1 MKKIV
6 CLLSLLFVMAVA
18 SCASTRPLVR
28 ADHDPREDFSRFKT
42 YGFFDKLGT
51 DEAYA
56 TLLTKY
62 LKEAVSRE
70 MERRGYRYSE
80 EPDLLVNF
88 NAKVKDKQRVVR
100 SAAGGGYARGYY
112 GYRWGYYGP
121 WGGYAY
127 DTYVEEYTEGTL
139 NIDLV
144 DRADMQMVWE
154 GVAIG
159 RVTEKDYDN
168 LKQAVDAAVVAIF
181 KKYPYRA
188 GRSEPVS
195 GQGASNQ

>member
-1 MKKIV
+1 MKKLV
-6 CLLSLLFVMAVA
+6 HLFCLLSVVA
-18 SCASTRPLVR
+18 IAGCATQPLIR
-28 ADHDPREDFSRFKT
+28 ADHDPSADFSRFKT
-42 YGFFDKLGT
+42 YGFLDKLGT
-51 DEAYA
+51 DEAYT

-70 MERRGYRYSE
+70 MERRGYRYAE
-80 EPDLLVNF
+80 QPDLLVNF
-88 NAKVKDKQRVVR
+88 HAKVKEKQRVVR
-100 SAAGGGYARGYY
+100 SPAGGYY

-144 DRADMQMVWE
+144 DRSDMQMVWE

-159 RVTEKDYDN
+159 RVTEADYDN
-168 LKQAVDAAVVAIF
+168 LKQAVDGAVAAIF

-188 GRSEPVS
+188 GRSEPMPEQS
-195 GQGASNQ
+195 ASDP

>member
-1 MKKIV
+1 MKQIV
-6 CLLSLLFVMAVA
+6 NSLCLLCVVAIA

-28 ADHDPREDFSRFKT
+28 SDHDPSEDFSRFKT

-51 DEAYA
+51 DEAYT

-80 EPDLLVNF
+80 EPGLLVNF
-88 NAKVKDKQRVVR
+88 HAKVKEKQRVVR
-100 SAAGGGYARGYY
+100 SPAGGYSRGYY

-159 RVTEKDYDN
+159 RVTEEDYDN
-168 LKQAVDAAVVAIF
+168 LKQAVDAAVAAIF
-181 KKYPYRA
+181 EKYPYRA

-195 GQGASNQ
+195 GQGASDQ

>member
-1 MKKIV
+1 VKKIV
-6 CLLSLLFVMAVA
+6 CFFCLLSVVVFAG
-18 SCASTRPLVR
+18 CATQPLVR
-28 ADHDPREDFSRFKT
+28 SDHDPDADFGRFKT

-70 MERRGYRYSE
+70 MERREYRFSK
-80 EPDLLVNF
+80 EPDLQVNF
-88 NAKVKDKQRVVR
+88 HAKVKEKQRVVR
-100 SAAGGGYARGYY
+100 SPGYGYY

-127 DTYVEEYTEGTL
+127 DTYVEEYSEGTL

-144 DRADMQMVWE
+144 DRSDMQMVWE

-159 RVTEKDYDN
+159 RVTEKDFQN
-168 LKQAVDAAVVAIF
+168 LKQVVDEAVTAIF
-181 KKYPYRA
+181 EKYPYRA
-188 GRSEPVS
+188 GQSEPVS
-195 GQGASNQ
+195 GQGASAR